1 MKEEITITGSMT
13 HDDICNVVE
22 QWIHYYNHER
32 YQWDLAKLSPREF
45 YLYYTTGVY
54 PLKHIV
60 PEPPAFAALIAG
72 EQHGRPKKSSD
83 DHLDKQSETDT
94 SLGGSAPRPPEFI
107 ALISRRAG
115 ALRREQQ
122 EKRRTNAPPS
132 RKPDAPLGSLS
143 SVALSCCIS
152 KATTLYNPFDGNVN
166 SVTLLRHRLSTLR
179 GAVHRTT

>member
-1 MKEEITITGSMT
+1 M
-13 HDDICNVVE
+13 
-22 QWIHYYNHER
+22 
-32 YQWDLAKLSPREF
+32 
-45 YLYYTTGVY
+45 
-54 PLKHIV
+54 
-60 PEPPAFAALIAG
+60 
-72 EQHGRPKKSSD
+72 
-83 DHLDKQSETDT
+83 
-94 SLGGSAPRPPEFI
+94 
-107 ALISRRAG
+107 ISRRAG

-179 GAVHRTT
+179 GAVQNIYGSECTAVCKRILLPDDLGKYLYRSTVYQPNTLNQTVIAYRNDNAKINCGFDKSE

>member
-1 MKEEITITGSMT
+1 M
-13 HDDICNVVE
+13 
-22 QWIHYYNHER
+22 
-32 YQWDLAKLSPREF
+32 
-45 YLYYTTGVY
+45 
-54 PLKHIV
+54 
-60 PEPPAFAALIAG
+60 
-72 EQHGRPKKSSD
+72 
-83 DHLDKQSETDT
+83 
-94 SLGGSAPRPPEFI
+94 
-107 ALISRRAG
+107 ISRRAG

-179 GAVHRTT
+179 GAVQGYVYDASGKLVETVTKYSSTKSY

>member
-1 MKEEITITGSMT
+1 M
-13 HDDICNVVE
+13 
-22 QWIHYYNHER
+22 
-32 YQWDLAKLSPREF
+32 
-45 YLYYTTGVY
+45 
-54 PLKHIV
+54 
-60 PEPPAFAALIAG
+60 
-72 EQHGRPKKSSD
+72 
-83 DHLDKQSETDT
+83 
-94 SLGGSAPRPPEFI
+94 
-107 ALISRRAG
+107 ISRRAG

-179 GAVHRTT
+179 GAVHFISGGQQAALYSLRQMRRYVAAFFIGNHNVPVLLRFGPVEAPLRPIERQPPHTQTVCLGLLPADPRQHGEDVVAVAAADSAAFPA